1 MFSKKLFI
9 ELKKDATYLQGIL
22 RGVVLLLFLI
32 SGKLFSQTPATL
44 PISTG
49 AMSKSALPQGFSQSN
64 LGTDYSTNPCST
76 SLKFDTT
83 GDYLLLYFTGVAT
96 SLSYKMKANT
106 QSNTNDWTG
115 IFTVEESVDGNSW
128 TVLRTINSNTTSIT
142 TSNAGTVFTDTPLS
156 TSRYFRWTFTNKD
169 DGKNLAFCDVNVSTT
184 SSGCTNTS
192 QFPST
197 SINAPTGTTALTIST
212 SQYQSSY
219 NRVIV
224 STPSTFVSTYSG
236 GGYIT
241 VRSSTYNGTIVS
253 QGNSPL
259 TWTATATGNYFIH
272 YTKNSLCETATV
284 ANTSSIQCA
293 SCTSTPPANDECVN
307 ATNLTCGTLNL
318 AGTTVGTIAEN
329 APGGSTYASRY
340 GVWYTFLGNGQSTTI
355 SSTGTNGFD
364 QGMTILSG
372 SCASFS
378 LITSLDDGVSNGT
391 ETYTFTTTLN
401 TRYYIYIGHWD
412 STSTTTGTFTI
423 SRTGATPATPSTITG
438 ASTVCANA
446 TGISYSVT
454 NVSGMTYNWTLPSGW
469 TQTSGGTTNAIVVT
483 AGNTGGTISVTA
495 SNDCGT
501 STSQTKS
508 ISIFTALTAG
518 AHNTTALTKCVG
530 YNPSVLTFTT
540 SPSGGNGSY
549 TYQWQ
554 LNSNNITSATS
565 NSYDPDALLTAGVY
579 SYRCKIT
586 DGCGNTVYTNPKVI
600 TIVADPN
607 EPTCQKSPNLAAVCI
622 GTTLTIA
629 NSSCTYGTERGESC
643 PLEYSSSSDGINW
656 STPSTTVP
664 VLTASGTINY
674 IRVRVSNC
682 SSCNATPWKTYSW
695 NINAIPLTTTINHN

>member
-49 AMSKSALPQGFSQSN
+49 AMSKSALPQGFSQN
-64 LGTDYSTNPCST
+64 GLGNDYSNNACST
-76 SLKFDTT
+76 SLRFNSS

-106 QSNTNDWTG
+106 GTNNNDWTG

-128 TVLRTINSNTTSIT
+128 TVLRTINSNTTNIT
-142 TSNAGTVFTDTPLS
+142 TSTAGTVFTDTPLS
-156 TSRYFRWTFTNKD
+156 TSRYFRWTYTTETN
-169 DGKNLAFCDVNVSTT
+169 GNLAFCDVNVS
-184 SSGCTNTS
+184 N
-192 QFPST
+192 
-197 SINAPTGTTALTIST
+197 
-212 SQYQSSY
+212 
-219 NRVIV
+219 
-224 STPSTFVSTYSG
+224 
-236 GGYIT
+236 
-241 VRSSTYNGTIVS
+241 
-253 QGNSPL
+253 
-259 TWTATATGNYFIH
+259 
-272 YTKNSLCETATV
+272 
-284 ANTSSIQCA
+284 
-293 SCTSTPPANDECVN
+293 STPPANDECAN

-318 AGTTVGTIAEN
+318 AGTTVGTIAET
-329 APGGSTYASRY
+329 APGGGVYASRY

-364 QGMTILSG
+364 QEMTILSG
-372 SCASFS
+372 SCASLS
-378 LITSLDDGVSNGT
+378 LITSLDVGVSNGT

-530 YNPSVLTFTT
+530 YNPSILTFTT

-554 LNSNNITSATS
+554 LNSGNITSATS

-607 EPTCQKSPNLAAVCI
+607 EPSCQKSPNLAAVCI

-682 SSCNATPWKTYSW
+682 SSCNASPWKTYSW

>member
-49 AMSKSALPQGFSQSN
+49 AMSKSALPQGFSQN
-64 LGTDYSTNPCST
+64 GLGNDYSNNACST
-76 SLKFDTT
+76 SLRFNSS

-128 TVLRTINSNTTSIT
+128 TVLRTINSNTTNIT
-142 TSNAGTVFTDTPLS
+142 TSTAGTVFTDTPLS
-156 TSRYFRWTFTNKD
+156 TSRYFRWTYTTETN
-169 DGKNLAFCDVNVSTT
+169 GNLAFCDVNVS
-184 SSGCTNTS
+184 N
-192 QFPST
+192 
-197 SINAPTGTTALTIST
+197 
-212 SQYQSSY
+212 
-219 NRVIV
+219 
-224 STPSTFVSTYSG
+224 
-236 GGYIT
+236 
-241 VRSSTYNGTIVS
+241 
-253 QGNSPL
+253 
-259 TWTATATGNYFIH
+259 
-272 YTKNSLCETATV
+272 
-284 ANTSSIQCA
+284 
-293 SCTSTPPANDECVN
+293 STPPANDECAN

-318 AGTTVGTIAEN
+318 AGTTVGTIAET
-329 APGGSTYASRY
+329 APGGGVYASRY

-364 QGMTILSG
+364 QEMTILSG
-372 SCASFS
+372 SCASLS
-378 LITSLDDGVSNGT
+378 LITSLDVGVSNGT

-530 YNPSVLTFTT
+530 YNPSILTFTT

-554 LNSNNITSATS
+554 LNSGNITSATS

-682 SSCNATPWKTYSW
+682 SSCNASPWKTYSW

>member
-22 RGVVLLLFLI
+22 RCFVLLLFLI

-64 LGTDYSTNPCST
+64 LGSNYSNNACST

-106 QSNTNDWTG
+106 STNTNDWSG

-128 TVLRTINSNTTSIT
+128 TVLRTINSNTTNIT
-142 TSNAGTVFTDTPLS
+142 TSTAGIVFTDTPLS
-156 TSRYFRWTFTNKD
+156 TSRYFRWTYTTETN
-169 DGKNLAFCDVNVSTT
+169 GNLAFCDVNVS
-184 SSGCTNTS
+184 N
-192 QFPST
+192 
-197 SINAPTGTTALTIST
+197 
-212 SQYQSSY
+212 
-219 NRVIV
+219 
-224 STPSTFVSTYSG
+224 
-236 GGYIT
+236 
-241 VRSSTYNGTIVS
+241 
-253 QGNSPL
+253 
-259 TWTATATGNYFIH
+259 
-272 YTKNSLCETATV
+272 
-284 ANTSSIQCA
+284 
-293 SCTSTPPANDECVN
+293 STPPANDECAN

-355 SSTGTNGFD
+355 SSTGTNGFN
-364 QGMTILSG
+364 QEMTILSG
-372 SCASFS
+372 SCASLS
-378 LITSLDDGVSNGT
+378 LITSLDVGVSNGT

-423 SRTGATPATPSTITG
+423 SRTGVTPATPSTITG

-508 ISIFTALTAG
+508 VSIFTALTAG

-530 YNPSVLTFTT
+530 FNPSILTFTT

-554 LNSNNITSATS
+554 LNSGNITSATS

-643 PLEYSSSSDGINW
+643 PLEYSSSLDGINW
-656 STPSTTVP
+656 STPSATVP

-682 SSCNATPWKTYSW
+682 SSCNASPWKTYSW

>member
-49 AMSKSALPQGFSQSN
+49 AMSKSALPQGFSQN
-64 LGTDYSTNPCST
+64 GLGNDYSNNACST
-76 SLKFDTT
+76 SLRFNSS

-106 QSNTNDWTG
+106 GTNNNDWTG

-128 TVLRTINSNTTSIT
+128 TVLRTINSNTTNIT
-142 TSNAGTVFTDTPLS
+142 TSTAGTVFTDTPLS
-156 TSRYFRWTFTNKD
+156 TSRYFRWTYTTETN
-169 DGKNLAFCDVNVSTT
+169 GNLAFCDVNVS
-184 SSGCTNTS
+184 N
-192 QFPST
+192 
-197 SINAPTGTTALTIST
+197 
-212 SQYQSSY
+212 
-219 NRVIV
+219 
-224 STPSTFVSTYSG
+224 
-236 GGYIT
+236 
-241 VRSSTYNGTIVS
+241 
-253 QGNSPL
+253 
-259 TWTATATGNYFIH
+259 
-272 YTKNSLCETATV
+272 
-284 ANTSSIQCA
+284 
-293 SCTSTPPANDECVN
+293 STPPANDECAN

-318 AGTTVGTIAEN
+318 AGTTVGAIAET
-329 APGGSTYASRY
+329 APGGGVYASRY

-364 QGMTILSG
+364 QEMTILSG
-372 SCASFS
+372 SCASLS
-378 LITSLDDGVSNGT
+378 LITSLDVGVSNGT

-530 YNPSVLTFTT
+530 YNPSILTFTT

-554 LNSNNITSATS
+554 LNSGNITSATS

-682 SSCNATPWKTYSW
+682 SSCNASPWKTYSW

>member
-49 AMSKSALPQGFSQSN
+49 AMSQSALPQGFSQSG
-64 LGTDYSTNPCST
+64 LGNDYSNNACST
-76 SLKFDTT
+76 SLRFNSS

-128 TVLRTINSNTTSIT
+128 TVLRTINSNTTNIT
-142 TSNAGTVFTDTPLS
+142 TSTAGTVFTDTPLS
-156 TSRYFRWTFTNKD
+156 TSRYFRWTFTYKNN
-169 DGKNLAFCDVNVSTT
+169 GNLAFCDVNVS
-184 SSGCTNTS
+184 N
-192 QFPST
+192 
-197 SINAPTGTTALTIST
+197 
-212 SQYQSSY
+212 
-219 NRVIV
+219 
-224 STPSTFVSTYSG
+224 
-236 GGYIT
+236 
-241 VRSSTYNGTIVS
+241 
-253 QGNSPL
+253 
-259 TWTATATGNYFIH
+259 
-272 YTKNSLCETATV
+272 
-284 ANTSSIQCA
+284 
-293 SCTSTPPANDECVN
+293 STPPANDECAN

-318 AGTTVGTIAEN
+318 AGTTVGTIAET
-329 APGGSTYASRY
+329 APGGGVYASRY

-364 QGMTILSG
+364 QEMTILSG
-372 SCASFS
+372 SCASLS
-378 LITSLDDGVSNGT
+378 LITSLDVGVSNGT

-554 LNSNNITSATS
+554 LNSGNITSATS

-682 SSCNATPWKTYSW
+682 SSCNASPWKTYSW

>member
-49 AMSKSALPQGFSQSN
+49 AMSKSALPQGFSQN
-64 LGTDYSTNPCST
+64 GLGNDYSNNACST
-76 SLKFDTT
+76 SLRFNSS

-106 QSNTNDWTG
+106 GTNNNDWTG

-128 TVLRTINSNTTSIT
+128 TVLRTINSNTTNIT
-142 TSNAGTVFTDTPLS
+142 TSTAGTVFTDTPLS
-156 TSRYFRWTFTNKD
+156 TSRYFRWTYTTETN
-169 DGKNLAFCDVNVSTT
+169 GNLAFCDVNVS
-184 SSGCTNTS
+184 N
-192 QFPST
+192 
-197 SINAPTGTTALTIST
+197 
-212 SQYQSSY
+212 
-219 NRVIV
+219 
-224 STPSTFVSTYSG
+224 
-236 GGYIT
+236 
-241 VRSSTYNGTIVS
+241 
-253 QGNSPL
+253 
-259 TWTATATGNYFIH
+259 
-272 YTKNSLCETATV
+272 
-284 ANTSSIQCA
+284 
-293 SCTSTPPANDECVN
+293 STPPANDECAN

-318 AGTTVGTIAEN
+318 AGTTVGAIAET
-329 APGGSTYASRY
+329 APGGGVYASRY

-364 QGMTILSG
+364 QEMTILSG
-372 SCASFS
+372 SCASLS
-378 LITSLDDGVSNGT
+378 LITSLDVGVSNGT

-565 NSYDPDALLTAGVY
+565 NSYDPNALLTAGVY

-682 SSCNATPWKTYSW
+682 SSCNASPWKTYSW